1 MILFFYFLFAYCT
14 GNILFGFIISKFLA
28 NKDIRKEG
36 SRNAGARN
44 AGRLYGKKAFIF
56 TFFGDAL
63 KGAFIVYLGR
73 LLGYS
78 TSILLLG
85 LLFACAGHIKPIFFQ
100 WKGGKG
106 ISSFIGGMIT
116 IQPIFIFII
125 LAAFLLFYLIYRSF
139 TVPGLLSLAACCVS
153 FLFLEESLASFFIA
167 TMLMAMIV
175 LSHNIPLRHF
185 IQKKSND
192 N

>member
-1 MILFFYFLFAYCT
+1 MLAYCT
-14 GNILFGFIISKFLA
+14 GNILFGFVVSKFLA

-36 SRNAGARN
+36 SKNAGARN
-44 AGRLYGKKAFIF
+44 AGRLYGKKAFIC

-73 LLGYS
+73 VLDYS

-106 ISSFIGGMIT
+106 ISAFIGGIIV
-116 IQPIFIFII
+116 IQPIFIVII
-125 LAAFLLFYLIYRSF
+125 LASFLLFYLIYRSF
-139 TVPGLLSLAACCVS
+139 TVPGLLSLATCCVS
-153 FLFLEESLASFFIA
+153 FLFLKENIFSFFIA
-167 TMLMAMIV
+167 MILMAMII

-185 IQKKSND
+185 IPKKVNT

>member
-1 MILFFYFLFAYCT
+1 M
-14 GNILFGFIISKFLA
+14 
-28 NKDIRKEG
+28 
-36 SRNAGARN
+36 NAGARN
-44 AGRLYGKKAFIF
+44 AGRLYGKKAFIL

-73 LLGYS
+73 VLDYS

-85 LLFACAGHIKPIFFQ
+85 LLLTCVGHIKPIFFR

-106 ISSFIGGMIT
+106 ISAFIGGMIT
-116 IQPIFIFII
+116 IHPIFIVII
-125 LAAFLLFYLIYRSF
+125 LVSFLLFYLIYRSF
-139 TVPGLLSLAACCVS
+139 TVPGLLSLSVCCVS
-153 FLFLEESLASFFIA
+153 FLFLEEDITSFLIA
-167 TMLMAMIV
+167 MVLMAIII
-175 LSHNIPLRHF
+175 LSHEIPLRQF